1 MITQNKKC
9 VLSLTFLIATKSCS
23 GENIIVKNTKCFL
36 SFLFFL
42 LSRILYA
49 SCIYRTK
56 TSCQDALSKRL
67 LMWTHFYTSCSIK
80 FLFNAPITLCCYF
93 AILLRDRIA
102 SVFSPFVYTFIHT
115 NQLFISFILPSFRN
129 ILPGW
134 SPRVDR
140 DKFTFVSLRTWRGE

>member
-1 MITQNKKC
+1 MITRNKKC
-9 VLSLTFLIATKSCS
+9 VLSLTFLMATKSCS
-23 GENIIVKNTKCFL
+23 GEMRYVVENTKCFL

-56 TSCQDALSKRL
+56 NELPRRSLETFANVNTQ
-67 LMWTHFYTSCSIK
+67 FYTSCSIK

-102 SVFSPFVYTFIHT
+102 SVFSSFVYTFIHT
-115 NQLFISFILPSFRN
+115 NQFTSFI
-129 ILPGW
+129 
-134 SPRVDR
+134 
-140 DKFTFVSLRTWRGE
+140 